1 MGASEGDGENVEVLR
16 DGGFKSGVLD
26 FLADDGIGN
35 GLWENPVLHQIKT
48 HLVAVSPVRDG
59 QDAVSRMLV
68 DEREDAPIS
77 FVIAEVG
84 ELMIGILAEE
94 LVILY
99 FVTVLAVDLVP
110 AEGNDGVG

>member
-1 MGASEGDGENVEVLR
+1 
-16 DGGFKSGVLD
+16 
-26 FLADDGIGN
+26 
-35 GLWENPVLHQIKT
+35 
-48 HLVAVSPVRDG
+48 
-59 QDAVSRMLV
+59 MLV

-94 LVILY
+94 LVILD
-99 FVTVLAVDLVP
+99 FVTVLAVNIVP